1 MKMILTVASILSN
14 KKGGCSKSLVI
25 YTFCFSND
33 LQRFMP
39 FLFALQPKSHMLN
52 SMPTPATRRLMCGV
66 AVEVLLNGLAIL
78 GTCKI
83 LDSFRNFIEELQLL
97 SVLEP

>member
-1 MKMILTVASILSN
+1 
-14 KKGGCSKSLVI
+14 
-25 YTFCFSND
+25 
-33 LQRFMP
+33 MP
-39 FLFALQPKSHMLN
+39 FLFALQPKSRMLN
-52 SMPTPATRRLMCGV
+52 STPTPATQRLMCGV

-97 SVLEP
+97 SVLEPSKNK